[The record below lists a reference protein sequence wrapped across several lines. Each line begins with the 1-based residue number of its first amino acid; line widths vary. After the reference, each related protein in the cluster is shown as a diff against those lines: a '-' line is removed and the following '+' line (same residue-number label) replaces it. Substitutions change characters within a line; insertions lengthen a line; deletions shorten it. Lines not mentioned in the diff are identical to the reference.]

1 MEYRQISMLGVH
13 LTGAR
18 LSPTFGEAL
27 SHPAAGNRHE
37 GFRRRRAPGDRLT
50 GVFFFPE
57 FSQNEGGIALS
68 RKLRVLALVL
78 VVLFV
83 VAAAGCGGGGAPAA
97 DKKAKLTIAMVNP
110 LTGDAATYG
119 VSHKNGL
126 ELALAEINKAGGV
139 KGQQIELLTHDDAG
153 DPKQA
158 AAGAQKFADMKNVLA
173 IAGSCLS
180 SNTLAMVPITDKA
193 KIPHTVVSSSSHK
206 LSGMS
211 KYFFRMAVQD
221 DKVGGLMV
229 DLSQNKF
236 KPKKMALLYLN
247 NDYGK
252 GLLASIDPQVKKYG
266 INLTSAQTYLAN
278 DKDYS
283 ALLTKVKSEAPDVLL
298 VGSTYTDGGLIVK
311 QAREMGLMMPIVG
324 PTGLYSPKYMEIA
337 GKAVDNTYFLGVFVP
352 TNPDPK
358 VQEFVKKYKDKYGM
372 EPDTFA
378 ALAYDQGYVL
388 KEAMEKAAAKGAV
401 TRESLRE
408 AMAGSSYKG
417 NTGTVTFDAKGDWV
431 RPYLFVTVKDGKF
444 VVAK

>member
-1 MEYRQISMLGVH
+1 M
-13 LTGAR
+13 
-18 LSPTFGEAL
+18 
-27 SHPAAGNRHE
+27 
-37 GFRRRRAPGDRLT
+37 
-50 GVFFFPE
+50 
-57 FSQNEGGIALS
+57 LS
-68 RKLRVLALVL
+68 RKMRGLSLILVL
-78 VVLFV
+78 VFLL
-83 VAAAGCGGGGAPAA
+83 AATGCGGGDKKAPAA
-97 DKKAKLTIAMVNP
+97 DTKAGDAKGKITIAMVNP

-126 ELALAEINKAGGV
+126 ELALTEINQAGGV
-139 KGQQIELLTHDDAG
+139 KGQQIELVTHDDAG

-158 AAGAQKFADMKNVLA
+158 AAGAQKFADMKSVVA
-173 IAGSCLS
+173 IVGSCLS

-193 KIPHTVVSSSSHK
+193 KLPHSVISSSSSK

-229 DLSQNKF
+229 DLSQEKF
-236 KPKKMALLYLN
+236 KPKKIALMYLN

-252 GLLASIDPQVKKYG
+252 GLLASIEPQIKKYG
-266 INLTSAQTYLAN
+266 LTMTSAQTYLAT

-283 ALLTKVKSEAPDVLL
+283 ALLTKVKAEAPDVLL

-311 QAREMGLMMPIVG
+311 QAREMGLTLPIVG

-337 GKAVDNTYFLGVFVP
+337 GKAVDNSFFLGVFVP

-358 VQEFVKKYKDKYGM
+358 VQEFVKKYKEKYGM

-388 KEAMEKAAAKGAV
+388 KDAIEKAAAKGTV

-408 AMAGSSYKG
+408 AMAASNFKG
-417 NTGTVTFDAKGDWV
+417 ITGTVTFDDKGDWV
-431 RPYLFVTVKDGKF
+431 RPYLYVTVKDGKF
-444 VVAK
+444 VVAQ

>member
-1 MEYRQISMLGVH
+1 MS
-13 LTGAR
+13 
-18 LSPTFGEAL
+18 
-27 SHPAAGNRHE
+27 
-37 GFRRRRAPGDRLT
+37 
-50 GVFFFPE
+50 
-57 FSQNEGGIALS
+57 
-68 RKLRVLALVL
+68 LRIKSLALVL
-78 VVLFV
+78 TVIFLVV
-83 VAAAGCGGGGAPAA
+83 AAGCGGG
-97 DKKAKLTIAMVNP
+97 DKKPEAPKAAEKITLAMVNP

-139 KGQQIELLTHDDAG
+139 KGQQIELLTHDDSG
-153 DPKQA
+153 DPKQS
-158 AAGAQKFADMKNVLA
+158 AAGAQKFADMKSVLA
-173 IAGSCLS
+173 IVGSCLS

-193 KIPHTVVSSSSHK
+193 KLPHSVISSSTSK

-229 DLSQNKF
+229 DLSNDKF

-252 GLLASIDPQVKKYG
+252 GLLTSIEAQAKKLN
-266 INLTSAQTYLAN
+266 IPLSSSQTYLAT

-283 ALLTKVKSEAPDVLL
+283 ALLTKVKAEAPDVLL
-298 VGSTYTDGGLIVK
+298 IGSTYTDGGLIVK
-311 QAREMGLMMPIVG
+311 QAREMGLNMPIVG

-337 GKAVDNTYFLGVFVP
+337 GKAVENTYFLGVFVP

-358 VQEFVKKYKDKYGM
+358 VQDFVKKYKEKYGM

-388 KEAMEKAAAKGAV
+388 KDALEKAAAKGPV
-401 TRESLRE
+401 TRESLRD
-408 AMAGSSYKG
+408 AMAASNYKG
-417 NTGTVTFDAKGDWV
+417 MTGTVTFDDKGDWV
-431 RPYLFVTVKDGKF
+431 RAYLYVTVQDGKF

>member
-1 MEYRQISMLGVH
+1 MSK
-13 LTGAR
+13 
-18 LSPTFGEAL
+18 
-27 SHPAAGNRHE
+27 N
-37 GFRRRRAPGDRLT
+37 
-50 GVFFFPE
+50 
-57 FSQNEGGIALS
+57 
-68 RKLRVLALVL
+68 LRVLSLILAVVFL
-78 VVLFV
+78 VV
-83 VAAAGCGGGGAPAA
+83 AAGCGGGGAPAA
-97 DKKAKLTIAMVNP
+97 DKKGKLTVAMVNP

-139 KGQQIELLTHDDAG
+139 KGQQIELVTHDDAG
-153 DPKQA
+153 DPKQTT
-158 AAGAQKFADMKNVLA
+158 AGAQKFADMKSVLA
-173 IAGSCLS
+173 IVGSCLS

-193 KIPHTVVSSSSHK
+193 KVPHSAISSSSPK

-229 DLSQNKF
+229 DLAQNKF
-236 KPKKMALLYLN
+236 KPKKVALMYLN

-252 GLLASIDPQVKKYG
+252 GLLASIDPQIKKYG
-266 INLTSAQTYLAN
+266 ITLTSAQTYLAN

-283 ALLTKVKSEAPDVLL
+283 ALLTKVKAEAPEVLL
-298 VGSTYTDGGLIVK
+298 IGSTYTDGGLIVK
-311 QAREMGLMMPIVG
+311 QAREMGLTMPIVG

-337 GKAVDNTYFLGVFVP
+337 GKAVENTYFLGVFVP

-358 VQEFVKKYKDKYGM
+358 VQEFVKKYKEKYGM

-388 KEAMEKAAAKGAV
+388 KDAMEKAAAKGTV

-417 NTGTVTFDAKGDWV
+417 ITGTVTFDAKGDWV
-431 RPYLFVTVKDGKF
+431 RPYLYVTVKDGKF
-444 VVAK
+444 VVAQ